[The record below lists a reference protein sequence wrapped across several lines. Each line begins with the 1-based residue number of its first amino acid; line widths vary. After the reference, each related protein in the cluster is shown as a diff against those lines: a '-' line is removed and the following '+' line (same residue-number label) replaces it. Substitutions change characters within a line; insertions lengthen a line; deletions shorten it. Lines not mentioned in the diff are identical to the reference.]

1 MEHIQLRL
9 FNAFK
14 RSGFNEDDA
23 MDIASIVEKVSD
35 VSDIRKDVSD
45 IKVRM
50 AIVETKL
57 DNIQKINWIIV
68 AGIISLLVKEFLFRA
83 G

>member
-45 IKVRM
+45 IKIKIAV
-50 AIVETKL
+50 VETKL

-68 AGIISLLVKEFLFRA
+68 AGIISLLVKEIFI
-83 G
+83 

>member
-1 MEHIQLRL
+1 MALQNTQLRL

-23 MDIASIVEKVSD
+23 MDVAGIVEKVSD

-45 IKVRM
+45 IRAELSGIKTELIYLRVI
-50 AIVETKL
+50 ALVIVTLLLKL
-57 DNIQKINWIIV
+57 V
-68 AGIISLLVKEFLFRA
+68 FF
-83 G
+83 